1 MIRHQLDA
9 PNPLNPFWHLRL
21 CQGEHLAVVG
31 AGREVELGGTK
42 LRLRD
47 DALAPGAQ
55 VKVWL
60 STSGFFVCAL
70 MQDIERAN
78 EESRAAE
85 AVEYAELNAR
95 LNTLRAEAD
104 AFNAQ
109 IKPPVKWAVGI
120 KDVLSGLSER
130 SWGDGHNKAT
140 VNHVYLLEPLNS
152 NRLVRKAGDFLCTA
166 AGDSNGKD
174 WSGKKREIRHDGNGD
189 AYQPKVTCKA
199 CLKLAK
205 RWSTSADTKGATT
218 SNEEPADL
226 AELPPGC
233 VTLPGHLDGIADA
246 AFRMVEEGECPDNM
260 LKMLKHG
267 LNKSRPQGE

>member
-9 PNPLNPFWHLRL
+9 PHHLNPFWHLRH
-21 CQGEHLAVVG
+21 CQGEHPAVVG
-31 AGREVELGGTK
+31 ADRAVELDGVT

-60 STSGFFVCAL
+60 STSGYFVCAL
-70 MQDIERAN
+70 VQDIERAT
-78 EESRAAE
+78 EERRAAE
-85 AVEYAELNAR
+85 AIEYAELNAR

-109 IKPPVKWAVGI
+109 IKPPVNWVVGI
-120 KDVLSGLSER
+120 KDVLSGLSDR
-130 SWGDGHNKAT
+130 SWGDGRNKAT

-152 NRLVRKAGDFLCTA
+152 GRLVRNAGDFLCTA
-166 AGDSNGKD
+166 AGDTNGKD

-189 AYQPKVTCKA
+189 TYQPKVTCKA

-205 RWSTSADTKGATT
+205 RWSTFTDKK
-218 SNEEPADL
+218 
-226 AELPPGC
+226 
-233 VTLPGHLDGIADA
+233 TL
-246 AFRMVEEGECPDNM
+246 
-260 LKMLKHG
+260 
-267 LNKSRPQGE
+267 Q

>member
-9 PNPLNPFWHLRL
+9 PYPLNPFWHLRH
-21 CQGEHLAVVG
+21 CQGEHLATVG
-31 AGREVELGGTK
+31 DGREVQLDGAT

-47 DALAPGAQ
+47 DALAPGAE

-60 STSGFFVCAL
+60 STSGSFVCAL
-70 MQDIERAN
+70 VRDIERAK
-78 EESRAAE
+78 EERRAAE

-95 LNTLRAEAD
+95 LNTLRAEAE

-130 SWGDGHNKAT
+130 SWGGGRNKAT

-152 NRLVRKAGDFLCTA
+152 SRFKRNAGDFLCTA
-166 AGDSNGKD
+166 TGDTNGKD
-174 WSGKKREIRHDGNGD
+174 WSGKKLETHSDGNGEP
-189 AYQPKVTCKA
+189 YQPKVTCKA

-205 RWSTSADTKGATT
+205 RWSTSVDKKV
-218 SNEEPADL
+218 
-226 AELPPGC
+226 LP
-233 VTLPGHLDGIADA
+233 
-246 AFRMVEEGECPDNM
+246 
-260 LKMLKHG
+260 
-267 LNKSRPQGE
+267 